1 MVSLELAAPMK
12 KSGNAGSHPPMA
24 SVQIINGYTKKL
36 RWSGNWLNLAIK

>member
-1 MVSLELAAPMK
+1 MK
-12 KSGNAGSHPPMA
+12 KSGSVGSHPPMA